1 MQGWT
6 DARQTGLG
14 VFILLGIVITRN
26 PPGGMIARH
35 GKFSTLFLDG
45 KVVEIAFLRELI
57 AQSYSIVINTEAD
70 VHITVCRILLQL
82 YQHIIIMIADRLV
95 LSPNRSPGLIES
107 GSLLIDDTKI
117 RKQILAILAA
127 LGELITQT
135 ARLDDGLAL
144 IGHTIGRHSAI
155 QGEVHLDLSVRR
167 SDVSCIC

>member
-35 GKFSTLFLDG
+35 GKFSTFFLDG

-82 YQHIIIMIADRLV
+82 YQHIIIMIADRLI

-107 GSLLIDDTKI
+107 GSFLIDDTKI
-117 RKQILAILAA
+117 RKQILAA

-144 IGHTIGRHSAI
+144 IGHTIGRHCAI